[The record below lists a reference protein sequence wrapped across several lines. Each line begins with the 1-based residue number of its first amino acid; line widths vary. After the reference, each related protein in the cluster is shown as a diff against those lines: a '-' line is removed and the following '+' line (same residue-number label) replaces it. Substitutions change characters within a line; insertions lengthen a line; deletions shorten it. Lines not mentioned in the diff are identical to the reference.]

1 MKTNNIEMNTN
12 KWALSEIV
20 LMGLF
25 SALTVVG
32 TSIRV
37 PLPAL
42 IGNPFFHFGLPILC
56 LAVLTLGFVKGS
68 LAGGIGFAIFDVL
81 NGFAAEA
88 PYFVL
93 ESFVV
98 GGALA
103 LAYIQF
109 KRFKDK
115 AWFIPMIMVFAAIA
129 KIAMTFLKNLVV
141 SLFMGTTLGVATAA
155 SVSALY
161 ITVINAIAAVIIVT
175 MLYKPVSSLTNKML
189 KK

>member
-1 MKTNNIEMNTN
+1 MIQVKSN
-12 KWALSEIV
+12 KWTLSEIV

-42 IGNPFFHFGLPILC
+42 VGNPFFHFGMPILC
-56 LAVLTLGFVKGS
+56 LAVLTLGYVKGS

-103 LAYIQF
+103 LAYFQF

-115 AWFIPMIMVFAAIA
+115 SWFIPTIMIFAAIS

-141 SLFMGTTLGVATAA
+141 QLLMGASLGVSAAA
-155 SVSALY
+155 SLGTLY
-161 ITVINAIAAVIIVT
+161 ITVINAIAAIIIVT
-175 MLYKPVSSLTNKML
+175 ILYTPISKLTNKL
-189 KK
+189 VNK

>member
-1 MKTNNIEMNTN
+1 MKTTNIEMKTN
-12 KWALSEIV
+12 KWELSEIV

-42 IGNPFFHFGLPILC
+42 VGNPFFHFGMPLLC

-81 NGFAAEA
+81 NGFAPEA
-88 PYFVL
+88 PYFIL
-93 ESFVV
+93 ESFVI
-98 GGALA
+98 GGALT
-103 LAYIQF
+103 LAYLQL

-115 AWFIPMIMVFAAIA
+115 SWFIPAIMIFAAIA
-129 KIAMTFLKNLVV
+129 KITMTFLKNL
-141 SLFMGTTLGVATAA
+141 LIPLAMGTSLGVATTA
-155 SVSALY
+155 SISTLY
-161 ITVINAIAAVIIVT
+161 ITVINAIAAIIIVT
-175 MLYKPVSSLTNKML
+175 MLYKPVTKLTNRML